1 MLFTS
6 ALAHLNHEPDTIPSS
21 LFVQHPS
28 EPPSRV
34 TRVHQTQTYYHEGH
48 NPYSQAYRTAACSE
62 GDSKISLQA
71 SIYARLL
78 VYLRHTAN
86 GRCIQIW
93 SAQISRLCIPTYPV
107 SLKVNLEWIKTDCC
121 EVNHY
126 YNKALYVLV

>member
-6 ALAHLNHEPDTIPSS
+6 VVAHLNHEPDTIPSS
-21 LFVQHPS
+21 LFVHHPS

-48 NPYSQAYRTAACSE
+48 NPYSQTYRTAACSE

-78 VYLRHTAN
+78 VYLRHTAF
-86 GRCIQIW
+86 GRCIPIW
-93 SAQISRLCIPTYPV
+93 SAHISRLCIPTYPV
-107 SLKVNLEWIKTDCC
+107 SLKVHLECIKTECG
-121 EVNHY
+121 ELLY